1 MPRNEPAVGRRF
13 SVAKAPH
20 STPATTPE
28 SLDSV
33 VFSGSSDANN
43 ASASARSTSTEVNR
57 CSDEDS
63 DIAAKEF
70 FGSRVSLV
78 EDNEESNNGGMK
90 HNLGS

>member
-1 MPRNEPAVGRRF
+1 MGRRF
-13 SVAKAPH
+13 SVAKA

-33 VFSGSSDANN
+33 VFSGNSEANN
-43 ASASARSTSTEVNR
+43 ASASARSTSTEVNK
-57 CSDEDS
+57 CSDDDS
-63 DIAAKEF
+63 DVAANEL

-90 HNLGS
+90 QQLGS